1 MSKIY
6 LFPKFYEDL
15 STRQVAKSAT
25 RPGEAITRNDLRE
38 VGYRVA
44 IALTENTLMTIFYS
58 PEIGVEK
65 LSTKY

>member
-6 LFPKFYEDL
+6 LFPKFYENL

-38 VGYRVA
+38 VPR